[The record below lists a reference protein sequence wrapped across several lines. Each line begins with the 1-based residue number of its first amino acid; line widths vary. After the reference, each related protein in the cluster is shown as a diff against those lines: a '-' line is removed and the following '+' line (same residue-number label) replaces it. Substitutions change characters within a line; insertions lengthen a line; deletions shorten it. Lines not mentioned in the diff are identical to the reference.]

1 MEVEG
6 GNGVELTI
14 GNHFINLVTFS
25 TSIIF
30 SFKNKFCQRTKYS
43 SKRKKK
49 VNWNLKKYK
58 IRFILSFNLLQS
70 KHRLFFSELNMHFS
84 PPPFLSNLIRPC
96 VEDNNL
102 FIELDIH
109 NLQNSVNSKID
120 IGCFHLIHPCIVSS

>member
-14 GNHFINLVTFS
+14 GIHFINLVTFS

-49 VNWNLKKYK
+49 VN
-58 IRFILSFNLLQS
+58 
-70 KHRLFFSELNMHFS
+70 
-84 PPPFLSNLIRPC
+84 
-96 VEDNNL
+96 
-102 FIELDIH
+102 
-109 NLQNSVNSKID
+109 
-120 IGCFHLIHPCIVSS
+120 